1 MYCVSY
7 TNNQLSKREIK
18 RRISFT
24 VSSKR
29 IKYLGINLTK
39 EVTNSYKENYDNNE
53 STRRWYK

>member
-53 STRRWYK
+53 STRR